1 MLLTNTQVS
10 RLHKTFT
17 SNSAANI
24 NLSKTELHK
33 IGQSGGFLSRLLGP
47 LLKTGMPLIGNVIKS
62 LPKRILIPLGF
73 TAAAPSTDTAIHKK
87 MFGSGRIAKDSDCT
101 QHSDLAL
108 HTALIISN
116 EVIEDIMKIVK
127 FLGESGLL
135 MKGVNKTIKNEPKV
149 Q

>member
-10 RLHKTFT
+10 RLPKTFT